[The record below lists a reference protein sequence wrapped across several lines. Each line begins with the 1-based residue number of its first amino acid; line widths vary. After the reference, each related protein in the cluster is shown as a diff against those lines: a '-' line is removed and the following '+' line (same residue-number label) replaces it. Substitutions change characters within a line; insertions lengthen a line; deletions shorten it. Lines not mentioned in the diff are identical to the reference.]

1 MKNVLLVLNIVLL
14 AAVAFLFYKFYS
26 NNPRTA
32 TPVTK
37 TVRNDSSLSSNSSCR
52 IAYFEMDSVDNN
64 CEMVKDVRNELN
76 RKEEASMNELS
87 RMDQQIRDKMAEYQN
102 QATTMTQAQGEM
114 AQQDLMQRQQKLQGR
129 KQELDQEYQ
138 NLYMRLNT
146 EMKKKIE
153 TFLNEYNS
161 ANTYSYIFAY
171 ENGLFFYKDS
181 AFNITRDVVAGLNTL
196 YRGQK
201 AAKKK

>member
-14 AAVAFLFYKFYS
+14 AAVAFLFYKVYS
-26 NNPRTA
+26 NSSRTA
-32 TPVTK
+32 TPVAK
-37 TVRNDSSLSSNSSCR
+37 AIRSDSSLPSNSSCR

-64 CEMVKDVRNELN
+64 CEMVKDVRSELN

-87 RMDQQIRDKMAEYQN
+87 RMDQQIREKMAEYQN
-102 QATTMTQAQGEM
+102 QTTTMTQAQGEQ

-181 AFNITRDVVAGLNTL
+181 AFNITKDVVTGLNRM
-196 YRGQK
+196 YKDQK
-201 AAKKK
+201 AKKK

>member
-1 MKNVLLVLNIVLL
+1 MKNVLLILNIVLL

-26 NNPRTA
+26 NNPRTT

-37 TVRNDSSLSSNSSCR
+37 VARNDSSLSSNTSCR

-87 RMDQQIRDKMAEYQN
+87 RMDQQIREKMAEYQN

-181 AFNITRDVVAGLNTL
+181 AFNITKDVVSGLNTV
-196 YRGQK
+196 YRDQK
-201 AAKKK
+201 AKKK

>member
-26 NNPRTA
+26 NGPRA
-32 TPVTK
+32 VSPISK
-37 TVRNDSSLSSNSSCR
+37 AVRSDSSLSSNTSCR
-52 IAYFEMDSVDNN
+52 IGYFEMDSVDNN

-102 QATTMTQAQGEM
+102 QAATMTQAQGEM

-153 TFLNEYNS
+153 TFLHEYNS

-181 AFNITRDVVAGLNTL
+181 AFNITRDVVTGLNTM
-196 YRGQK
+196 YKDQK
-201 AAKKK
+201 AKKK

>member
-1 MKNVLLVLNIVLL
+1 MKNVLLILNIVLL

-26 NNPRTA
+26 NTPRTS
-32 TPVTK
+32 TPVSK
-37 TVRNDSSLSSNSSCR
+37 AVRNDSSASSNNSCR

-76 RKEEASMNELS
+76 RKEETSMNELS
-87 RMDQQIRDKMAEYQN
+87 RMDQQIREKMAEYQN
-102 QATTMTQAQGEM
+102 QAATMTQAQGEQ

-181 AFNITRDVVAGLNTL
+181 AFNITREVVTGLNTL
-196 YRGQK
+196 YRDQK
-201 AAKKK
+201 VKKK